1 MNTVEIFDQLIQHAA
16 VAKIT
21 LEDFEEDDY
30 EEGETAKNELVV
42 EHKMALLSIISFV
55 GKHYEEMR
63 NELLDGKEPPKVW
76 TNIFIR

>member
-42 EHKMALLSIISFV
+42 EHKMALLSIISFDIS
-55 GKHYEEMR
+55 
-63 NELLDGKEPPKVW
+63 L
-76 TNIFIR
+76 